1 MWSLSLSDGK
11 IKDSPKAERKARRI
25 SPKVL
30 LRGTMNISEYWFQ
43 ILARGTAVISEQ
55 VLCSLFKSA
64 KAGWDPL
71 NNQAHATTWSWVSPL

>member
-43 ILARGTAVISEQ
+43 DTCKGDSGHLRAGAVLFVQ
-55 VLCSLFKSA
+55 VS
-64 KAGWDPL
+64 
-71 NNQAHATTWSWVSPL
+71 